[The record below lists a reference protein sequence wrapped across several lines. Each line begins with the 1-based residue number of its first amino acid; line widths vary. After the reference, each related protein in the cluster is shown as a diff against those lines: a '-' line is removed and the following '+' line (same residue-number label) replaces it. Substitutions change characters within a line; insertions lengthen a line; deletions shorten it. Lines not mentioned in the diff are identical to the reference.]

1 MANFNHPLFTNAT
14 LHGEALVPFAARW
27 LTRVIAERLVNS
39 AVDAGLGIVKEQ
51 FEAWRDATPEQ
62 MGMSSPQALA
72 GALAIHF
79 NEDENESVTI
89 DDSVTNK
96 VMAELQSRDD
106 GALAFAD
113 RLKEQEGEFI
123 FNAQLGGQIVSGG
136 RVVGCM
142 LAELQ
147 AENNIFKRG
156 NFEGDTRPA
165 NFIRRCSTRSS
176 DGKRVSREPHEW
188 AYVRSSGQWGRIM
201 QLALDWGSLVEDQTI
216 TTDDGYS
223 ADYLAQVA
231 RAVSAIDDQDISS
244 DQQDYTYGNFVDM
257 VRTRKALE
265 RYRKI
270 QGTVRSANVRAVL
283 GMLGT
288 TRDNFTTLLENRGQW
303 LDVLEEMVN
312 FRVIRGSRRTGTIPA
327 DLQGNLTPLIND

>member
-1 MANFNHPLFTNAT
+1 MANFNHPIFTNAT

-27 LTRVIAERLVNS
+27 LTRVIVERLVNN
-39 AVDAGLGIVKEQ
+39 AVDAGLGIVSEQ
-51 FEAWRDATPEQ
+51 FEVWRDATPEQ

-72 GALAIHF
+72 GALRIHF
-79 NEDENESVTI
+79 NEDENETVTI

-113 RLKEQEGEFI
+113 MLGEQEDEFI
-123 FNAQLGGQIVSGG
+123 FNAQLGGQLVSGG

-142 LAELQ
+142 LAGLQ
-147 AENNIFKRG
+147 DENNIFKRG
-156 NFEGDTRPA
+156 NFEGDSRPA
-165 NFIRRCSTRSS
+165 NFIRRCSTKSS

-188 AYVRSSGQWGRIM
+188 AYVRTSGQWGRIM
-201 QLALDWGSLVEDQTI
+201 RLAVDWAEQIQDGQI
-216 TTDDGYS
+216 TTENGYTQE
-223 ADYLAQVA
+223 YLNQAA
-231 RAVSAIDDQDISS
+231 NAAAAIENQDISS
-244 DQQDYTYGNFVDM
+244 DQQDYSYGNFVDM

-270 QGTVRSANVRAVL
+270 QQTVRSANVRAVL

-288 TRDNFTTLLENRGQW
+288 NRNNFTTLLENRGEW

-312 FRVIRGSRRTGTIPA
+312 FRVIRGSRQTGTIPA
-327 DLQGNLTPLIND
+327 ALQVNLTPTVND